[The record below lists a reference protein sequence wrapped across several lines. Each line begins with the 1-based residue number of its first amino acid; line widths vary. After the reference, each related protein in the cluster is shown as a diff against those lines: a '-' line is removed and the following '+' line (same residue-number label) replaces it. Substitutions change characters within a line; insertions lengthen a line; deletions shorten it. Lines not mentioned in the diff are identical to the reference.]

1 MVTTVYI
8 ADQGD
13 DRKDGLTPE
22 NAVYSIKAA
31 IKIAIRVGATELDIQ
46 RTSLERLKKMASKKK
61 TGCGWRIV
69 TSQFRGKN
77 VLLHHNGKT
86 ATMKGKAFNEF
97 LSATKR
103 LRRKRPHLRLVVS
116 NPTHQPIKAAA

>member
-1 MVTTVYI
+1 MTTVYI

-69 TSQFRGKN
+69 TQSVPRQERSSSPQRQDRHDEGEG
-77 VLLHHNGKT
+77 V
-86 ATMKGKAFNEF
+86 
-97 LSATKR
+97 
-103 LRRKRPHLRLVVS
+103 
-116 NPTHQPIKAAA
+116 Q

>member
-8 ADQGD
+8 ADEGD

-61 TGCGWRIV
+61 
-69 TSQFRGKN
+69 K
-77 VLLHHNGKT
+77 
-86 ATMKGKAFNEF
+86 KG
-97 LSATKR
+97 
-103 LRRKRPHLRLVVS
+103 
-116 NPTHQPIKAAA
+116 